1 MYDWSS
7 ANARDLVRFG
17 GAEEFSQLGYARE
30 LRAILTDRFRLYFGN
45 FRIWWYLVFVHCSL
59 LPVEVYIHGNR
70 NKLDLVQYVIVEV

>member
-1 MYDWSS
+1 MKSQHLEFLGSVYDWSS

-59 LPVEVYIHGNR
+59 LIVTSRGVYPW
-70 NKLDLVQYVIVEV
+70 K